1 MYITYVSLYIY
12 NNMAVGPIFAPQQ
25 IPMISS
31 FFASAA
37 EAQLDQC
44 EKSQEQAQ
52 QQVQGRSRD
61 GLRGYIWCFSKLI
74 LWKWDECGGILWIWD
89 V

>member
-1 MYITYVSLYIY
+1 
-12 NNMAVGPIFAPQQ
+12 MAVGPIFAPQQ

-61 GLRGYIWCFSKLI
+61 GLRGYI
-74 LWKWDECGGILWIWD
+74 
-89 V
+89 